1 MNLFPTL
8 VVDDFL
14 DDPDYVYN
22 LAKNAEYNDPGH
34 TNHPGVASKLKLYDL
49 SLIHI

>member
-14 DDPDYVYN
+14 DDPDYVCN
-22 LAKNAEYNDPGH
+22 LAKNAEYNDPVSYTH
-34 TNHPGVASKLKLYDL
+34 LRAHET
-49 SLIHI
+49 